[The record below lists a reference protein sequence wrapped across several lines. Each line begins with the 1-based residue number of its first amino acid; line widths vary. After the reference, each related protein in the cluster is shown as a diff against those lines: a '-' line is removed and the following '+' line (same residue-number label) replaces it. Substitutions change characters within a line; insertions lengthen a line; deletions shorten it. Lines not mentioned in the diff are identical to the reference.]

1 MNLINRCNR
10 SVPHIEVVSIAID
23 VLINIARVNSTKDYL
38 AGVPN
43 LVHDL
48 FQIMMVYRDHGG
60 TIFSKICALLHIL
73 SKTATQT
80 RAELLLPQN
89 KQRLLDHQT
98 RISTKQ
104 KHKEQSQ
111 KRRTCGAGGTMLPPA
126 PLKKS
131 TANASVLLDG

>member
-1 MNLINRCNR
+1 M
-10 SVPHIEVVSIAID
+10 
-23 VLINIARVNSTKDYL
+23 
-38 AGVPN
+38 
-43 LVHDL
+43 
-48 FQIMMVYRDHGG
+48 
-60 TIFSKICALLHIL
+60 
-73 SKTATQT
+73 
-80 RAELLLPQN
+80 PQN

-131 TANASVLLDG
+131 TANASVLLDGGKKRKGSSSIASGPPWNPDRAPRFHEDLYTAVSLLIHGLGIVPK